1 MALSQGMGEDRLSR
15 PNGTKIPNR
24 VNYICWIEDL
34 MYLDFENLIHGI
46 DIGTGASCIYPLLG
60 CARNKNWRFVATDID
75 DRSIQF
81 ASKNIERNN
90 LENVITIIKN
100 ISQQI
105 FASDLFTNVDR
116 KYHFCMCNPPFYED
130 ENEIKESFE
139 AKIELPSAICKGTS
153 NEMMTVGGEVQFV
166 KQMIDESLQLQ
177 TRIRWYTSMLGKK
190 SSVDKIIDHFKECNI
205 PNYTLTTFHQ
215 GRTTRWGVAWSF
227 GQEHAPTIDQEP
239 TNTTSAGNEST
250 QKIIKGRAK
259 ANTWSRAARRALA
272 RKPDSGVKENRE
284 NKEIPDIMG
293 FSLRVLPNI
302 TNHEPK
308 CSKSEVETGSLPS
321 DGLTMVQTTHARA
334 LFDCV
339 GDEESELTFRDGDIL
354 VDVKPTSEEGWL
366 HGRLERTGEEGLFP
380 DNYVEI
386 IQVEVE
392 APPSA
397 PKLSAP
403 PQLPVRSPVNS
414 AKNTTSV
421 PARPIRPD
429 SSTLNTTVTKPLL
442 PTRNDQV
449 SLTTGVRNIAL
460 SESPIKIS
468 GFDKSDVKSAKVIL
482 PGMGTKSMYDSVSS
496 QTQLDL
502 GRALSG
508 PPALPKRSKT
518 LQENTSESSN
528 DQTNTVALSV
538 RDRMANLSIANQRQ
552 VNTPSNPSSIA
563 QPAPLPPRPT
573 TVHSSL
579 SSAARPA
586 LPPRTETL
594 SESSSPSLSAIDTKK
609 HVYQVQDAAVP
620 VPKLTTF
627 ARPRSARTGKSP
639 MPTQKET
646 SPGTSLVGGISPP
659 KLPNRPASTLTAS
672 NSTPAGTTADSSST
686 GPVRFS
692 PAALKQ
698 GSSILN
704 SALPTISRNA
714 QPLALPSRTNVSPIP
729 ASSATKIVQ
738 DSPKATPET
747 FRISGLPLNN
757 IIEDSNVQAGSAFGV
772 KLNSVGSRSI
782 SAPPTP
788 AADPLVAESTK
799 SAAPPLPARSS
810 TVSSSP
816 SVVSG
821 GSTASSMK
829 LQRDANLRPFSTSTL
844 SFAQPNKDHQPVTN
858 NSNYTSHKPPQFFE
872 QQMMSVK
879 GAWSN
884 VSQSPKPNSGTR
896 VAMPPPRLPETIA
909 PETMGVKPNAR
920 KRYEMLFQS
929 LTTEDYIEGAKV
941 HAVYV
946 RSRLD
951 SKTLAQIWDM
961 VDVDNSGRLNR
972 AQFCMGLYLIDER
985 LASGLIPLEV
995 SDELWSLIVRSS
1007 NGMAM
1012 IARQQL
1018 QQQQQHQRIFMAR
1031 RSPLLAFQIQQQERM
1046 FTSPSRISF
1055 AASADVD
1062 KGVQAITDLFMTAR
1076 DELEYAEEARGT
1088 VYYND
1093 DKEAARE
1100 AVQEC
1105 LTTYDTLLLDLDEAQ
1120 KLDVQRKIGL
1130 KIMELKSQL
1139 DSLNAEELE

>member
-1 MALSQGMGEDRLSR
+1 MDLSQGMGEDRLSR

-46 DIGTGASCIYPLLG
+46 DM
-60 CARNKNWRFVATDID
+60 
-75 DRSIQF
+75 
-81 ASKNIERNN
+81 
-90 LENVITIIKN
+90 
-100 ISQQI
+100 
-105 FASDLFTNVDR
+105 
-116 KYHFCMCNPPFYED
+116 YHFCMCNPPFYED

-227 GQEHAPTIDQEP
+227 GQEHAPTIGQEP

-284 NKEIPDIMG
+284 NKEMPDIMG
-293 FSLRVLPNI
+293 FSLQILPNI
-302 TNHEPK
+302 TNHESK

-321 DGLTMVQTTHARA
+321 DGTTHARA

-397 PKLSAP
+397 PKLNAP

-442 PTRNDQV
+442 PIRNDQV

-468 GFDKSDVKSAKVIL
+468 GFDKSDVKSATVIL

-538 RDRMANLSIANQRQ
+538 RDRMANLSMANQRQ

-594 SESSSPSLSAIDTKK
+594 SESSSPSLPAIDTKK

-627 ARPRSARTGKSP
+627 ARPRSARTGKSS

-714 QPLALPSRTNVSPIP
+714 QPLALPSRTNASPIP

-738 DSPKATPET
+738 DSPKATTET
-747 FRISGLPLNN
+747 FRNSGLPLNN

-788 AADPLVAESTK
+788 AADPLAAESTK

-816 SVVSG
+816 SIVSG

-829 LQRDANLRPFSTSTL
+829 LQRDSNLRPFSTSTL

-929 LTTEDYIEGAKV
+929 LTAEDYIEGAKV
-941 HAVYV
+941 HAIYV

-1018 QQQQQHQRIFMAR
+1018 QQQQQQQRVFMAR